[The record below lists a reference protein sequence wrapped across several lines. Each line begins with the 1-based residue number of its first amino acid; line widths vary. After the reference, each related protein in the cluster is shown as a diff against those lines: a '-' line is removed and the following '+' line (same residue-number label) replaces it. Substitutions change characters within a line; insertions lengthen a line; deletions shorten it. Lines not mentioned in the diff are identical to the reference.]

1 MAYDIITEVLV
12 VLAVAVLVGELF
24 EQVGLPSV
32 AGELL
37 SGLVLGP
44 TVLGWVA
51 GSAQTSAV
59 SEIALFFVVLL
70 IGFEMTTQTVRSHI
84 VPSLVISGTS
94 FVLPFFILAAA
105 ASVLLP
111 FGFTGNVLVALAI
124 GVPSISIVS
133 VLVMEWDLVQKEA
146 GQIILS
152 SVTIT
157 DIVAFVVLAGVSGTL
172 GGTISVVVLTALF
185 LAAFAV
191 VDWQLNSHPGAF
203 RDLLER
209 ASSATKR
216 EELSFALLIVGG
228 LLVAVILQGI
238 GISYILGAFFA
249 GLIIHDGLVGKRA
262 FRRTADTL
270 AKMNRAFFIPV
281 FFGLA
286 GVEADFP
293 ASQSGL
299 LTPLGVLLVISI
311 VPATLLTFVAAKS
324 ILKEKEVGGPRRIA
338 FILAGRGAVGI
349 VISSVAL
356 NAGLIGGT
364 AYSLVVIGTVVV
376 SIVAPAL
383 AGRAGNGQG
392 PRGMPAGAGAN
403 SIIPAEPPG
412 LDSVK

>member
-1 MAYDIITEVLV
+1 M
-12 VLAVAVLVGELF
+12 VLAVAVLAGELF
-24 EQVGLPSV
+24 EQLGLPSV

-44 TVLGWVA
+44 TVLGIVA
-51 GSAQTSAV
+51 SSPQTAAV

-70 IGFEMTTQTVRSHI
+70 IGFEMTTQTVRSRI
-84 VPSLVISGTS
+84 VPSLAVTMTS
-94 FVLPFFILAAA
+94 FVLPFLVLTAG

-111 FGFTGNVLVALAI
+111 FGFTANLLVALAI

-133 VLVMEWDLVQKEA
+133 VLVMEFDLVKKET

-157 DIVAFVVLAGVSGTL
+157 DVVAFVVLAGASGTL
-172 GGTISVVVLTALF
+172 GGTLSVVFLMALF

-191 VDWQLNSHPGAF
+191 VDWLLNSHPDAF
-203 RDLLER
+203 RDVLER
-209 ASSATKR
+209 ASGFTRR

-238 GISYILGAFFA
+238 GVSYILGAFFA
-249 GLIIHDGLVGKRA
+249 GLIIHDGLVGKSA

-270 AKMNRAFFIPV
+270 AKMNRAFFIPI

-299 LTPLGVLLVISI
+299 LAPLGALLLASI
-311 VPATLLTFVAAKS
+311 VPATLATYAAARYIMKGR
-324 ILKEKEVGGPRRIA
+324 EQGGPRRIA
-338 FILAGRGAVGI
+338 FILSGRGAVGI
-349 VISSVAL
+349 VIASVAL
-356 NAGLIGGT
+356 NAGLIGRT
-364 AYSLVVIGTVVV
+364 AYSLVLIGTVVV
-376 SIVAPAL
+376 SVVVPAM
-383 AGRAGNGQG
+383 AGRA
-392 PRGMPAGAGAN
+392 RR
-403 SIIPAEPPG
+403 AE
-412 LDSVK
+412 D

>member
-1 MAYDIITEVLV
+1 MAFDIITDVLV

-37 SGLVLGP
+37 SGLALGP
-44 TVLGWVA
+44 SVFGVVA
-51 GSAQTSAV
+51 TSPQTAAI

-70 IGFEMTTQTVRSHI
+70 IGFEMNTETVRSRI
-84 VPSLVISGTS
+84 KPSLVVTGTS
-94 FVLPFFILAAA
+94 FVLPFLILTGAAA
-105 ASVLLP
+105 LILP
-111 FGFTGNVLVALAI
+111 FGFTADLLVALAI

-133 VLVMEWDLVQKEA
+133 VLVMELDLIHKET

-157 DIVAFVVLAGVSGTL
+157 DMIAFVILSGFTGTP
-172 GGTISVVVLTALF
+172 GGTATVVILLAVF
-185 LAAFAV
+185 LGVFLL

-209 ASSATKR
+209 GSKATKR

-238 GISYILGAFFA
+238 GVSYILGAFFA
-249 GLIIHDGLVGKRA
+249 GLIIHDGLVGKSA
-262 FRRTADTL
+262 FRRTRETL

-286 GVEADFP
+286 GVEASFP
-293 ASQSGL
+293 ASQAGL
-299 LTPLGVLLVISI
+299 LAPLGLLLVVSI
-311 VPATLLTFVAAKS
+311 VPATLLTFLAARTM
-324 ILKEKEVGGPRRIA
+324 LKVGEAGGPRRIA

-349 VISSVAL
+349 VIASVAL
-356 NAGLIGGT
+356 NAGLISGT
-364 AYSLVVIGTVVV
+364 AYALVVIGTVAISV
-376 SIVAPAL
+376 IVPAM
-383 AGRAGNGQG
+383 AGRGRRQ
-392 PRGMPAGAGAN
+392 
-403 SIIPAEPPG
+403 
-412 LDSVK
+412 